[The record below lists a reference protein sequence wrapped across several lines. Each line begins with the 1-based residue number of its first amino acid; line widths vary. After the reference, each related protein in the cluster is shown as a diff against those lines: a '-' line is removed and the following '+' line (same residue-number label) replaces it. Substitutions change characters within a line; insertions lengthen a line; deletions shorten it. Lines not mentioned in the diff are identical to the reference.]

1 MLMNDEE
8 QKFCLGNPTI
18 LRAISQFNSGLSYAE
33 EKAGDFSRSAAHNE
47 RAVMLD
53 LEARKI
59 EFMEKIEK
67 EAGSFSQ
74 SVPGVKCVRVDNG
87 EITIKIGP

>member
-8 QKFCLGNPTI
+8 QKFCFGNPTI
-18 LRAISQFNSGLSYAE
+18 LRALSQFNSGLSYAAD
-33 EKAGDFSRSAAHNE
+33 KAGDMSQSSAYNE

-53 LEARKI
+53 LEAKRI

-67 EAGSFSQ
+67 EVS
-74 SVPGVKCVRVDNG
+74 SVAHIIPGIRCVRVDNG
-87 EITIKIGP
+87 EITIKIGV